1 MKPQRKQDTSI
12 PQNKAN
18 GTVTFCDPIKN
29 AEWQE
34 LKNAWNWLSKLEERK
49 K

>member
-1 MKPQRKQDTSI
+1 MKPQRKQDTSL

-34 LKNAWNWLSKLEERK
+34 VKNAIEWLSKHELK